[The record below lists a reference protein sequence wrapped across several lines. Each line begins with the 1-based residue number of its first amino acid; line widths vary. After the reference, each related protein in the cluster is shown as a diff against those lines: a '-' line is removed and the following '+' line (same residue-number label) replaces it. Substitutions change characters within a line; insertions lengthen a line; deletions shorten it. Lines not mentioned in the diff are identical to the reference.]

1 MLKNSQENICVEVSF
16 FNKVE
21 DLKKETPALVF
32 FCDLCEIFKNT
43 FSQNCLCTF
52 KKITYFGTAEQP
64 LNNVTLTTSNFLII
78 ETKKKQDKELSTEF

>member
-43 FSQNCLCTF
+43 FFTELPLYFQENNLLWYWGTTF
-52 KKITYFGTAEQP
+52 KQRYVNHLKFFNYR
-64 LNNVTLTTSNFLII
+64 N
-78 ETKKKQDKELSTEF
+78 